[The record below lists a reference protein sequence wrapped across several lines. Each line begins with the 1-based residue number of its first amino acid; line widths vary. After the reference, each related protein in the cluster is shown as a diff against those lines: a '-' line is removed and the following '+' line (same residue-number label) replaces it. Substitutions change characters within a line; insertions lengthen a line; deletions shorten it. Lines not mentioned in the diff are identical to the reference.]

1 MSATSNG
8 FSIRDYTYK
17 MRSINVFNSW
27 PFLTSSTSSNLTTND
42 LHSSLPPFTKSNL
55 IQHKSDKSPSTS
67 FKDDD
72 KFEMLC
78 PVCRQFNAATLT
90 AVNAHIDSCL
100 ALTNSKSKSKPLK
113 KRSIAEIFRVHEENQ
128 ENSDT
133 NDVSVTVTKFNSLSR
148 RLEAL
153 RSNRGGGGGADEDDD
168 DDKLEMV
175 CPVCRDFNAA
185 TVTAVNA
192 HIDSCLARAVRD
204 ERRQMMKRTSK
215 PKAPKKRSIAEILT
229 VAPPIQATKIKGIE
243 VREDNSGDSSGEPSD
258 FAASDAV
265 VSAIKSKKSTSK
277 SMKKKKTKK
286 KSKVGKHCDSG
297 SGAYLNNRN
306 KKKRKKMKKS
316 KSFFNDEL
324 SHKNK
329 SCLSQEDA
337 YKSKVQ
343 SPVYSFRKLKG
354 IVGNKVVALHDIDS
368 SIHKKKLGSKILLE
382 EQKQKDEDCESVGKQ
397 LKEVSPAHGILKNHL
412 KQVSGNTSSG
422 CCSEDGAEESDW
434 DDLVPTSDRHVR
446 FAGKEDPLGPKK
458 RVSFETMFNK
468 SSDLLAASF
477 VKEQWSGSDEETAS
491 LEGNINYDQIAIDI
505 KKRKEVCP
513 IVELKQFYHTLEQV
527 TIQDS
532 LKPCINQEES
542 RHSEDN
548 SESLTKVAFC
558 DNDNL
563 HLFDESN
570 TSTPNCS
577 PYADISRPSTVEDVQ
592 VSGVNTDECESGSFS
607 SIGKFID
614 SLENT
619 TFQVAANTRSFLE
632 SSSYSASYDQANERP
647 EFPLRTYGDIGN
659 RGQALGERQLS
670 HMFTADVID
679 NSFPFTGWGKGSVRS
694 NCLDPNF
701 FGLPLNSQGELINFS
716 SSGKLGMNQPET
728 SSTSLGSSSG
738 LPVNDIFHLRSL
750 ENLSIKE
757 RDVVQKTFPKESG
770 NQFPHYPARLAVT
783 ALQSKERED
792 IHLPNSDMCSIHYVH
807 PLNSELNLMRNTHIE
822 QIQSD
827 QIQNPKGIGTISLKK
842 SSDHI
847 SPSSSQPTVRLMG
860 KDVPIG
866 RSSEEI
872 QEYVGYVRADEES
885 RRRHHSK
892 YAAIENS
899 SLGRCS
905 KQDSVSGSPSR
916 VSTENVLLSGNS
928 ENNQASQR
936 ILPVNG
942 PNSEFPYHIS
952 QNGSLAVSRNA
963 CSYSHS
969 NTQEPT
975 SCAVFKRA
983 PDYFEEQSIPGAK
996 TLGFSSRSQVL
1007 TTDANFSQLTCLSID
1022 ELNDRNRNP
1031 HVTKSAFE
1039 FPFSQPAVHDQAKTS
1054 WFQRP
1059 YRSSSSWLSS
1069 STDERRVPVT
1079 FTQQASGASSQSFPP
1094 NFWGNNFTA
1103 PPENRSREVIQP
1115 YTPLSS
1121 LGPMKTPLCPTP
1133 IAQPRHVPFMPSTI
1147 NNGCRNT
1154 TKLIDRMKL
1163 DNMTTKDHHHPCTNT
1178 RKRPA
1183 INFDDSRKP
1192 MKLPNIEMQEILSRK
1207 TRVSGESSGGEL
1219 QQNTREVELD
1229 PQVDSARSRR
1239 CQNEAQNLHPT
1250 SYPAAGSF
1258 KLHGAV
1264 KSGLGDRHIL
1274 RFS

>member
-1 MSATSNG
+1 
-8 FSIRDYTYK
+8 
-17 MRSINVFNSW
+17 MRSIDVFNSW
-27 PFLTSSTSSNLTTND
+27 PFATSANLTTSD

-55 IQHKSDKSPSTS
+55 IPHQSDKSPSTS
-67 FKDDD
+67 TKDDD
-72 KFEMLC
+72 KLEMLC

-100 ALTNSKSKSKPLK
+100 AQTTSKSKSKPLK
-113 KRSIAEIFRVHEENQ
+113 KRSIAEIFRAHRENEED
-128 ENSDT
+128 SDT
-133 NDVSVTVTKFNSLSR
+133 NDVSITVTKFNSLSR

-153 RSNRGGGGGADEDDD
+153 RSNRGGGGAGGGDEDDD
-168 DDKLEMV
+168 DDEKLEMV

-229 VAPPIQATKIKGIE
+229 VAPPIQATKSKGIE
-243 VREDNSGDSSGEPSD
+243 VGEDNSGDSSGEASD

-265 VSAIKSKKSTSK
+265 VSAIKSKKSTGK
-277 SMKKKKTKK
+277 SMKKKKTKN

-297 SGAYLNNRN
+297 AAAYLNNRN
-306 KKKRKKMKKS
+306 KKKKKKMKKS
-316 KSFFNDEL
+316 KSFFKDEL

-329 SCLSQEDA
+329 EDA

-354 IVGNKVVALHDIDS
+354 IAGNKVVALHDIDS

-382 EQKQKDEDCESVGKQ
+382 EQKQKDEDCDSVGKQ
-397 LKEVSPAHGILKNHL
+397 LKEVSPAHGILKNHF

-422 CCSEDGAEESDW
+422 YYSEDGAEESDW
-434 DDLVPTSDRHVR
+434 DDLVPTSDTHVR

-468 SSDLLAASF
+468 SSDLLAASI

-491 LEGNINYDQIAIDI
+491 LEGNGTYDHIAINI
-505 KKRKEVCP
+505 KKRKDVGP
-513 IVELKQFYHTLEQV
+513 IVKHKQFYHTLEQV
-527 TIQDS
+527 TVQDS

-542 RHSEDN
+542 KHSEDN
-548 SESLTKVAFC
+548 SESLTKVAFS

-563 HLFDESN
+563 YLFDESN

-647 EFPLRTYGDIGN
+647 EFRLQTYGDNGN
-659 RGQALGERQLS
+659 RGQASGERQLS

-679 NSFPFTGWGKGSVRS
+679 NSFPFTGWGKGSVRP

-716 SSGKLGMNQPET
+716 SNGKLGMNQPET
-728 SSTSLGSSSG
+728 PSTSRGSSSG
-738 LPVNDIFHLRSL
+738 LAVNDIYHRRSL

-757 RDVVQKTFPKESG
+757 RHVVQKTFPKDGG

-792 IHLPNSDMCSIHYVH
+792 IHLPNSDMCSSRYVH

-827 QIQNPKGIGTISLKK
+827 QIQNPKGIGIISLKE

-866 RSSEEI
+866 RSSDEI
-872 QEYVGYVRADEES
+872 QEYVGYFRADEDS
-885 RRRHHSK
+885 RRRHYSE

-905 KQDSVSGSPSR
+905 KQDLVSGSPLR

-928 ENNQASQR
+928 QNHQASQSTLL
-936 ILPVNG
+936 ING
-942 PNSEFPYHIS
+942 PNSEFPYRIP
-952 QNGSLAVSRNA
+952 QNVSRNA

-969 NTQEPT
+969 TTQEPN
-975 SCAVFKRA
+975 SCAVFKRG

-996 TLGFSSRSQVL
+996 SLGFSPRSQVL
-1007 TTDANFSQLTCLSID
+1007 TTDGNFSQLTCLSNGG
-1022 ELNDRNRNP
+1022 LNDSNNNP

-1039 FPFSQPAVHDQAKTS
+1039 FPFLQASVHDQAKTS

-1059 YRSSSSWLSS
+1059 YRSSPSWLSS

-1079 FTQQASGASSQSFPP
+1079 FTQQASGASGQSFPR
-1094 NFWGNNFTA
+1094 NFWGNNFTS
-1103 PPENRSREVIQP
+1103 PPENHSTEVLHP

-1133 IAQPRHVPFMPSTI
+1133 IAQPRHVPVMPSTI

-1154 TKLIDRMKL
+1154 TKFIDRMKL
-1163 DNMTTKDHHHPCTNT
+1163 DNITTKDHHHPCTNT

-1183 INFDDSRKP
+1183 INFEDSRKP
-1192 MKLPNIEMQEILSRK
+1192 IKLPNMEMQENLSRK
-1207 TRVSGESSGGEL
+1207 TRVTGENSGAAL
-1219 QQNTREVELD
+1219 QRNTREVELD
-1229 PQVDSARSRR
+1229 PQMDSARSRR

-1264 KSGLGDRHIL
+1264 KSGPGDRHIL

>member
-1 MSATSNG
+1 MSSTSNG

-17 MRSINVFNSW
+17 MRSIDVFNSW
-27 PFLTSSTSSNLTTND
+27 PFATSSNLTTTD

-55 IQHKSDKSPSTS
+55 IQHQSDKSPSTS
-67 FKDDD
+67 TKDDD

-100 ALTNSKSKSKPLK
+100 AQTGSKSKSKPLK
-113 KRSIAEIFRVHEENQ
+113 KRSIAEIFRVQEENE

-153 RSNRGGGGGADEDDD
+153 RSNRGGGGGGGGGAHDEDDD
-168 DDKLEMV
+168 EKLEMV

-215 PKAPKKRSIAEILT
+215 SKAPKKRSIAEILT
-229 VAPPIQATKIKGIE
+229 VAPPIQATKSKGIE
-243 VREDNSGDSSGEPSD
+243 AGEDNSEDSSGEPSD
-258 FAASDAV
+258 FAVSDAV
-265 VSAIKSKKSTSK
+265 VSVIKSKKSTGK
-277 SMKKKKTKK
+277 SMKKKQTKK
-286 KSKVGKHCDSG
+286 KSKVGKHCG
-297 SGAYLNNRN
+297 SAAGAYINNRN

-329 SCLSQEDA
+329 EDV

-354 IVGNKVVALHDIDS
+354 IAGNKVVALHDIDS
-368 SIHKKKLGSKILLE
+368 SIHKKKLGSKILFE
-382 EQKQKDEDCESVGKQ
+382 EQKQKDEDCGSVGEQ

-422 CCSEDGAEESDW
+422 CYSEDGAEESDW

-458 RVSFETMFNK
+458 RVSFETMFNE
-468 SSDLLAASF
+468 SSDLLAASI
-477 VKEQWSGSDEETAS
+477 VKEQWSGSDEETTS
-491 LEGNINYDQIAIDI
+491 LEGNRNYDHIAINI
-505 KKRKEVCP
+505 KKRKDACP
-513 IVELKQFYHTLEQV
+513 IVERKQFYHTLEQV
-527 TIQDS
+527 SIQDS

-542 RHSEDN
+542 KHSEDN

-577 PYADISRPSTVEDVQ
+577 PYADISRPSTAEDVQ
-592 VSGVNTDECESGSFS
+592 VSCVNTDECESGSFS

-619 TFQVAANTRSFLE
+619 TFQAAANTRSFLE

-647 EFPLRTYGDIGN
+647 EFPLRTYGDNDN
-659 RGQALGERQLS
+659 RGQALGERQLT

-679 NSFPFTGWGKGSVRS
+679 NSFPFTGWGKGSVRP

-728 SSTSLGSSSG
+728 PSTSLGSSSG
-738 LPVNDIFHLRSL
+738 LPINDLLNRRSL

-757 RDVVQKTFPKESG
+757 RHVVQKTFPKDGG
-770 NQFPHYPARLAVT
+770 NQLPHYPARLAVT
-783 ALQSKERED
+783 TLQCKERED
-792 IHLPNSDMCSIHYVH
+792 IHLPNSDMCSSRYVH
-807 PLNSELNLMRNTHIE
+807 PLNSELNLMRNTYIE

-827 QIQNPKGIGTISLKK
+827 QIQNPKGIGTISRKE

-866 RSSEEI
+866 RSSKEI
-872 QEYVGYVRADEES
+872 QEYVGYVRADEDS
-885 RRRHHSK
+885 RKMHYSK

-899 SLGRCS
+899 SFGGCS
-905 KQDSVSGSPSR
+905 KQDPVSGSPLR

-928 ENNQASQR
+928 QNHQASQST
-936 ILPVNG
+936 LPING
-942 PNSEFPYHIS
+942 PNSEFPYRIP
-952 QNGSLAVSRNA
+952 QNGSIAISRNA

-969 NTQEPT
+969 TTQEPT
-975 SCAVFKRA
+975 SCAIFKRA

-996 TLGFSSRSQVL
+996 TLGFSPRSQVL
-1007 TTDANFSQLTCLSID
+1007 TTDGNFSQLTCLSNG
-1022 ELNDRNRNP
+1022 ELNDRNNNP
-1031 HVTKSAFE
+1031 HVMKSAFE
-1039 FPFSQPAVHDQAKTS
+1039 FPFLQPSVHDQAKTS

-1059 YRSSSSWLSS
+1059 YRSSQSWLSS

-1079 FTQQASGASSQSFPP
+1079 FTQQASGASCQSFPR
-1094 NFWGNNFTA
+1094 NFWGNNFTS
-1103 PPENRSREVIQP
+1103 PPENHSTEVLHP

-1121 LGPMKTPLCPTP
+1121 LGPIKTPLCPTP
-1133 IAQPRHVPFMPSTI
+1133 IGQPRHAPVTPSTI

-1154 TKLIDRMKL
+1154 TKFIDRMKL
-1163 DNMTTKDHHHPCTNT
+1163 DNIITEDHRHPCTNT

-1192 MKLPNIEMQEILSRK
+1192 IKLPNIEMQENLSPK
-1207 TRVSGESSGGEL
+1207 TRVTVENSGAEL
-1219 QQNTREVELD
+1219 QRNRREVELD

-1264 KSGLGDRHIL
+1264 KSGPGDRHIL